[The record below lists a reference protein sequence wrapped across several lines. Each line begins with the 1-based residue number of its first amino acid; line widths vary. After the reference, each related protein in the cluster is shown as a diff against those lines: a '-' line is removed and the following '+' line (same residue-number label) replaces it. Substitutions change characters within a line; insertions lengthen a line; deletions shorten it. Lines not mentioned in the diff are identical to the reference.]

1 MSYFNFEV
9 IPASDCLSYK
19 QHYQFIELGGLGL
32 FVIFKEFLNPDSCLF

>member
-19 QHYQFIELGGLGL
+19 QHYQLVELGGLGDRRGSSS
-32 FVIFKEFLNPDSCLF
+32 FHFL